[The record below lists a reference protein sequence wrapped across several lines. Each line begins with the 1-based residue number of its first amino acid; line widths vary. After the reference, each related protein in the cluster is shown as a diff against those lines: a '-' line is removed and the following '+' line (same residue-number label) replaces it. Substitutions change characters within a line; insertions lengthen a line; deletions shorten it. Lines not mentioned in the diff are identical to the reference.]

1 VASENKKSVALRR
14 ARQTSASER
23 QSNLQADDSSR
34 ATREIKEDAASR
46 NTDRS
51 ARTAKVYWSTWYQL
65 RYPRSVWRMPVA
77 PRVVK
82 QFVVDHG
89 QRRSRDK
96 PGLLRHELPLEI
108 DRQLVEFNVK
118 QKLGPL
124 QLATILQRVSMLG
137 HLHRTEGLPT
147 PLSDPGV
154 RDLLADL
161 RRAYGKRDDDAP
173 AQRPALTA
181 EPLEKLIELCEDDI
195 ETGDLWT
202 RRRALRNRAMLFFA
216 FATGGRRRSEVTSA
230 TVQRLKKHP
239 NGDYYYTMGAT
250 KTDRANARRSGKIKA
265 LKDRPAEAMT
275 EWLKEAGL
283 RSGPIFR
290 RIARGGQVMNEAL
303 TPATV
308 RNVVRALAKRAD
320 LEDGYSAHSLRSGFM
335 TEAATQG
342 IALPEAMKLS
352 EHKSVQSAM
361 RYYDVKD
368 VLDSPAASLIDSAP
382 RPQKKRRK

>member
-1 VASENKKSVALRR
+1 MV
-14 ARQTSASER
+14 ARQIEKPAPRGARKSKRRPALGEHPDLSA
-23 QSNLQADDSSR
+23 R
-34 ATREIKEDAASR
+34 ASREIKEDAASV
-46 NTDRS
+46 NTERS
-51 ARTAKVYWSTWYQL
+51 QRTAELYWSSWHRL
-65 RYPRSVWRMPVA
+65 RYPRSQWRLPVPA
-77 PRVVK
+77 RVIK
-82 QFVVDHG
+82 QFIVDHG
-89 QRRSRDK
+89 QRRSRDN
-96 PGLLRHELPLEI
+96 PSLLKHELPREI
-108 DRQLVEFNVK
+108 DRQLVASKIK

-124 QLATILQRVSMLG
+124 RLATILQRVTMLG
-137 HLHRTEGLPT
+137 RLHRVQGLPHALAH
-147 PLSDPGV
+147 PEV

-161 RRAYGKRDDDAP
+161 RRAYGKREDDAP

-181 EPLEKLIELCEDDI
+181 EPLEQLIEVCEDEI
-195 ETGDLWT
+195 RTGNLERH
-202 RRRALRNRAMLFFA
+202 RRGLRNRVMLFFA

-250 KTDRANARRSGKIKA
+250 KTDRSNARRSGKLKA
-265 LKDRPAEAMT
+265 LKNRPAEAMT
-275 EWLKEAGL
+275 EWLEEAKL

-290 RIARGGQVMNEAL
+290 RIAPKSGRIMSEGL

-308 RNVVRALAKRAD
+308 RNVVRTLAQRAG

-352 EHKSVQSAM
+352 DHKSVQSAM

-368 VLDSPAASLIDSAP
+368 VLDSPAASLIDSHP
-382 RPQKKRRK
+382 RSRRKS